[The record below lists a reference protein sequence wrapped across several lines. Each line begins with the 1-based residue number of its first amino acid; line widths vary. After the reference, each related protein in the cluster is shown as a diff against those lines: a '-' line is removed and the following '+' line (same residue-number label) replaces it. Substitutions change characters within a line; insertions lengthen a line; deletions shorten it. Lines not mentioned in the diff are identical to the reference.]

1 MKEVMWEGGMPSHEE
16 RDRLGKRGRSWMM
29 KEEMKKKR
37 IVMMKMS
44 WMFSKV
50 VMELM
55 GGGRN

>member
-1 MKEVMWEGGMPSHEE
+1 MPSHEE